1 MASRSMR
8 GLAVLGLVAAA
19 MAPALAQADCGYI
32 YENTESFRDKGIYPA
47 QVLLIDGETP
57 TQWETGYKI
66 TPGQHTVK
74 VGELIPEGEL
84 GITGMPNSQ
93 DMHKTVTM
101 NFDAGK
107 AYVMASK
114 VATDATGGSAADLK
128 DYWDITMFVIAKPCK

>member
-1 MASRSMR
+1 MATHSMR
-8 GLAVLGLVAAA
+8 GFAMLGLVAAVL
-19 MAPALAQADCGYI
+19 APALARADCGYI

-57 TQWETGYKI
+57 TTWETGYKI

-74 VGELIPEGEL
+74 VGERIPESEL
-84 GITGMPNSQ
+84 GIAGMPTSK
-93 DMHKTVTM
+93 DMDKSVTM
-101 NFDAGK
+101 NFDADK

-114 VATDATGGSAADLK
+114 VATDAAGGSAADLK

>member
-1 MASRSMR
+1 M
-8 GLAVLGLVAAA
+8 
-19 MAPALAQADCGYI
+19 
-32 YENTESFRDKGIYPA
+32 
-47 QVLLIDGETP
+47 LLIDGETP

-114 VATDATGGSAADLK
+114 IATDAAGGSAADLK